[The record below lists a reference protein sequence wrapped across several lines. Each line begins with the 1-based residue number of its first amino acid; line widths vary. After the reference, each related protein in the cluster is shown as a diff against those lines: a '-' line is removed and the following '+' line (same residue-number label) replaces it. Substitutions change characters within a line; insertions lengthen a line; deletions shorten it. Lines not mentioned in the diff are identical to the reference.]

1 MLFDPDRP
9 EVDDLLI
16 HAFDLD
22 RAGKALGVNPFDNNF
37 IREIIICKQADLLWN
52 SGRGETDAV
61 GRRGGNYE
69 LKSTDIKYGRT
80 PQWPTS
86 REVTATVLAAFRA
99 MDFFCFAVFDGIQ
112 LLALYRVRAAALEP
126 VFADLQAKLDVR
138 TAAGKNLN
146 NPKIPWK
153 RARPYAETLLLD
165 PRFSE
170 PPYG

>member
-9 EVDDLLI
+9 EVDELLL

-22 RAGKALGVNPFDNNF
+22 RAARPLDVNPFDNNF
-37 IREIIICKQADLLWN
+37 IREIIICKQAGLLWN
-52 SGRGETDAV
+52 PGRGETDAV
-61 GRRGGNYE
+61 GRDGGDYE
-69 LKSTDIKYGRT
+69 LKSTDIRYGRT

-112 LLALYRVRAAALEP
+112 LLALYKVEVSALEP
-126 VFADLQAKLDVR
+126 VFVDLQSKLDVR
-138 TAAGKNLN
+138 SAAGKNLN

-153 RARPYAETLLLD
+153 CVRPYAEALLLD
-165 PRFSE
+165 PRFTE
-170 PPYG
+170 PPA